1 MELNLSEALPSAEGH
16 VLVAFRL
23 CVGRPGA
30 TRRELD
36 ALNGQLESL
45 RAALRAAPT
54 DGRRLE
60 LLQSAARV
68 FNDIAKKGPLHG

>member
-1 MELNLSEALPSAEGH
+1 VELNLSDALAATEGD

-36 ALNGQLESL
+36 ALSEQLQDL
-45 RAALRAAPT
+45 RAALKGAPT

-68 FNDIAKKGPLHG
+68 FSEIAKKGPRP

>member
-1 MELNLSEALPSAEGH
+1 MDLNDALATAERN
-16 VLVAFRL
+16 VLAAFQRCVAL
-23 CVGRPGA
+23 PGA

-36 ALNGQLESL
+36 ALNEQLESL